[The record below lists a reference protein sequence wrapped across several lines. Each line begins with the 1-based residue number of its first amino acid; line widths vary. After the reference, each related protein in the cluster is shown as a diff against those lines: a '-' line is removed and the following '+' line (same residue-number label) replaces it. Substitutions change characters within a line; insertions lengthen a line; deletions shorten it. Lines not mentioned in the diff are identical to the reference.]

1 MTETALTDRIQ
12 GRAATDVAAWP
23 AADLRARVERVLDF
37 AALVVD
43 EFGDTGYADERI
55 PELGFRP
62 EKVIAEAAMLAYAA
76 AAPDAGDGIRE
87 RIDALTAALA
97 PLARSQV
104 ARADVAL
111 HPDRAFQRAVP
122 HVLLTA
128 LGRPDPDFGDLA
140 ARQCA
145 RVLAHAADHAPTVL
159 AEREWIAR
167 VWRRP
172 FSSGPVAGGLLEQ
185 PFDLALDSRDDAYG
199 LTHRLFYV
207 TDFGRSP
214 HVSFDRD
221 QLFADLDSLIAR
233 YLSREDYDLTAELLT
248 AWPQLRQPWSLTAAF
263 AFRVLAAAQD
273 AVGVLPCGNIDEDR
287 LAALTGRDRT
297 RYARATSY
305 HTAFVWGILGAS
317 ALLPDAAPPI
327 LFGDPKSAPDAPG
340 ELLAMTGDD
349 RAEWRQ
355 AFADCSSDEQR
366 ALVPLL
372 CDIGLTKALHGRDF
386 RTVQAIIAT
395 AERHGLST
403 TSLTTA
409 AADVLVAIQAAAGG

>member
-1 MTETALTDRIQ
+1 VTDPAITDQ
-12 GRAATDVAAWP
+12 GRVATEVAAWP

-43 EFGDTGYADERI
+43 EFGGTGYADEHV
-55 PELGFRP
+55 PELGFRA

-97 PLARSQV
+97 PLARSRV

-111 HPDRAFQRAVP
+111 HPERAFQRAVP

-128 LGRPDPDFGDLA
+128 LGRPDPDFGDLVG
-140 ARQCA
+140 RQCA

-159 AEREWIAR
+159 AERDWVAR

-172 FSSGPVAGGLLEQ
+172 FASGPVVAGILEQ

-199 LTHRLFYV
+199 LTHRLFYF

-214 HVSFDRD
+214 RAGLDRD
-221 QLFADLDSLIAR
+221 RLFADLDSLIAR

-248 AWPQLRQPWSLTAAF
+248 AWPQLRQPWSPAAAF
-263 AFRVLAAAQD
+263 AFRLLADAQD
-273 AVGVLPCGNIDEDR
+273 AVGVLPCGNIDEER
-287 LAALTGRDRT
+287 LAVLTGRDRT

-305 HTAFVWGILGAS
+305 HTAFVWGILCAS
-317 ALLPDAAPPI
+317 ALLPDAAPPVM
-327 LFGDPKSAPDAPG
+327 FGVPGPAFEAPQTF
-340 ELLAMTGDD
+340 LAMTGDD
-349 RAEWRQ
+349 RAEWRP
-355 AFADCSSDEQR
+355 AFADCSADEQR
-366 ALVPLL
+366 ALLPLL
-372 CDIGLTKALHGRDF
+372 CDIGLTQSLHGRDF
-386 RTVQAIIAT
+386 RTVQAILA
-395 AERHGLST
+395 AADHHSLPT
-403 TSLTTA
+403 TSLARA
-409 AADVLVAIQAAAGG
+409 AADVLIAIQAAAAL